1 MSRLESTSRVG
12 RIIYHMKKKNLN
24 RVGFLDL
31 LHKNSKPG
39 GKLLKN
45 KYINKE
51 VHNIRNLRVKWYK
64 FESYSFND
72 LLIYLA

>member
-1 MSRLESTSRVG
+1 MSRLEAGLAELFV
-12 RIIYHMKKKNLN
+12 IYHMKKNLN

-45 KYINKE
+45 K
-51 VHNIRNLRVKWYK
+51 
-64 FESYSFND
+64 
-72 LLIYLA
+72 